1 MIVHDHQ
8 PFFYRRVTMWR
19 HSITMIFIAALL
31 AGCSPKIS
39 VRIDSIVDQMEPL
52 GEKRYV
58 LYSAVQGI
66 SVGDLYFREHS
77 GYFREILKQQG
88 YLEVRDRENAD
99 VAIYFDYGISGGK
112 VIHSTYTRP
121 VYATVGGETI
131 DVTETYTDASG
142 KTTSKK
148 TKSVFIP
155 SRQYVVG
162 TTTERESYT
171 VYTAH
176 AVLEA
181 KEIKQGDKTEDGR
194 TLWKTVITTTSKL
207 DDLRR
212 LMPILAVAA
221 APYLGTNTG
230 GAQTVDLGENDDRVL
245 EMKNMR

>member
-1 MIVHDHQ
+1 
-8 PFFYRRVTMWR
+8 MWR
-19 HSITMIFIAALL
+19 HSITIIFIAALL
-31 AGCSPKIS
+31 VGCSPKIS
-39 VRIDSIVDQMEPL
+39 VRIDSIVDQMEPF

-66 SVGDLYFREHS
+66 SVDDLYFREHS
-77 GYFREILKQQG
+77 GYFREMLKQQG

-99 VAIYFDYGISGGK
+99 VAIYFDYGISGGR

-121 VYATVGGETI
+121 VYATVSGETI
-131 DVTETYTDASG
+131 DVTETHTDASG
-142 KTTSKK
+142 KTTSKT

-162 TTTERESYT
+162 MSTERKSYT

-181 KEIKQGDKTEDGR
+181 KEIKQGDNTKDGP
-194 TLWKTVITTTSKL
+194 TLWRTVITTTSKL

-212 LMPILAVAA
+212 LMPMLAAA
-221 APYLGTNTG
+221 SAPYLGKNTRG
-230 GAQTVDLGENDDRVL
+230 MKTVDLRENDDRVL
-245 EMKNMR
+245 EMKTMR